1 MKDQCWCCD
10 DYGLYQPKDYSILSP
25 RQEENR
31 IEKALQ
37 KKVKKQ
43 SSASKR
49 GKSNRRNGRVAEREL
64 VKWLEKH
71 GLEANL
77 VPMSGALKSA
87 NIIKALAND
96 EMVEKMRGDIKLTI
110 NGETYT
116 VESKRNVNSDSWYK
130 KAEKGVIHI
139 NTLAYLMR
147 EDLFMATVNGVDIP
161 VSEVIED
168 KGFKKI
174 HEYFEQD
181 DSDIV
186 VISRPYCHR
195 LFFIKEKTYE
205 RIHRVNGTYEL
216 KDGGLQA
223 STDTQVSN
231 VTPVELMGILSALVF
246 HVINGADEKNT
257 PLLLQMFGSVFE
269 KFVEEYDEG
278 KTNG

>member
-49 GKSNRRNGRVAEREL
+49 GKSNRRNGRVVEREL
-64 VKWLEKH
+64 VKWFEKH

-110 NGETYT
+110 DGETYT

-195 LFFIKEKTYE
+195 LFFVKEKTYE
-205 RIHRVNGTYEL
+205 RIQRI
-216 KDGGLQA
+216 KD
-223 STDTQVSN
+223 
-231 VTPVELMGILSALVF
+231 
-246 HVINGADEKNT
+246 
-257 PLLLQMFGSVFE
+257 
-269 KFVEEYDEG
+269 
-278 KTNG
+278 

>member
-64 VKWLEKH
+64 VKWLEKR

-87 NIIKALAND
+87 NIIKALVND

-130 KAEKGVIHI
+130 KAEKGIVHI

-147 EDLFMATVNGVDIP
+147 EDLFMATVNGVDLP

-195 LFFIKEKTYE
+195 LFFVKEKIYE
-205 RIHRVNGTYEL
+205 RIHR
-216 KDGGLQA
+216 
-223 STDTQVSN
+223 
-231 VTPVELMGILSALVF
+231 I
-246 HVINGADEKNT
+246 KN
-257 PLLLQMFGSVFE
+257 
-269 KFVEEYDEG
+269 
-278 KTNG
+278 

>member
-25 RQEENR
+25 RQEEKR

-49 GKSNRRNGRVAEREL
+49 GKSNRRNGRAAEREL
-64 VKWLEKH
+64 VKWFEKY

-110 NGETYT
+110 DGETYT

-147 EDLFMATVNGVDIP
+147 EDLFMATVNGVDLPI
-161 VSEVIED
+161 SEVIED

-205 RIHRVNGTYEL
+205 RIQRI
-216 KDGGLQA
+216 KD
-223 STDTQVSN
+223 
-231 VTPVELMGILSALVF
+231 
-246 HVINGADEKNT
+246 
-257 PLLLQMFGSVFE
+257 
-269 KFVEEYDEG
+269 
-278 KTNG
+278 

>member
-64 VKWLEKH
+64 VKWLEKR

-96 EMVEKMRGDIKLTI
+96 EMVEKMRGDIKLII

-130 KAEKGVIHI
+130 KAEKGIVHI

-147 EDLFMATVNGVDIP
+147 EDLFMATVNGVDLPI
-161 VSEVIED
+161 SEVIED

-195 LFFIKEKTYE
+195 LFFVKEKIYE
-205 RIHRVNGTYEL
+205 KIHR
-216 KDGGLQA
+216 
-223 STDTQVSN
+223 
-231 VTPVELMGILSALVF
+231 I
-246 HVINGADEKNT
+246 KN
-257 PLLLQMFGSVFE
+257 
-269 KFVEEYDEG
+269 
-278 KTNG
+278 

>member
-64 VKWLEKH
+64 VKWLEKR

-130 KAEKGVIHI
+130 KAEKGIVHI

-147 EDLFMATVNGVDIP
+147 EDLFMATVNGVDLP

-195 LFFIKEKTYE
+195 LFFVKEKIYE
-205 RIHRVNGTYEL
+205 RIHR
-216 KDGGLQA
+216 
-223 STDTQVSN
+223 
-231 VTPVELMGILSALVF
+231 I
-246 HVINGADEKNT
+246 KN
-257 PLLLQMFGSVFE
+257 
-269 KFVEEYDEG
+269 
-278 KTNG
+278 

>member
-64 VKWLEKH
+64 VKWLEKR

-116 VESKRNVNSDSWYK
+116 VESKRNVNSDSGYK
-130 KAEKGVIHI
+130 KAEKGIVHI

-147 EDLFMATVNGVDIP
+147 EDLFMATVNGVDLP

-195 LFFIKEKTYE
+195 LFFVKEKIYE
-205 RIHRVNGTYEL
+205 KIHR
-216 KDGGLQA
+216 
-223 STDTQVSN
+223 
-231 VTPVELMGILSALVF
+231 I
-246 HVINGADEKNT
+246 KN
-257 PLLLQMFGSVFE
+257 
-269 KFVEEYDEG
+269 
-278 KTNG
+278 

>member
-64 VKWLEKH
+64 VKWFEKY

-110 NGETYT
+110 DGETYT

-195 LFFIKEKTYE
+195 LFFVKEKVYE
-205 RIHRVNGTYEL
+205 RIQRI
-216 KDGGLQA
+216 KD
-223 STDTQVSN
+223 
-231 VTPVELMGILSALVF
+231 
-246 HVINGADEKNT
+246 
-257 PLLLQMFGSVFE
+257 
-269 KFVEEYDEG
+269 
-278 KTNG
+278 

>member
-64 VKWLEKH
+64 VKWLEKR

-130 KAEKGVIHI
+130 KAEKGIVHI

-147 EDLFMATVNGVDIP
+147 EDLFMATVNGVDLP

-195 LFFIKEKTYE
+195 LFFVKEKIYE
-205 RIHRVNGTYEL
+205 RIQRI
-216 KDGGLQA
+216 KD
-223 STDTQVSN
+223 
-231 VTPVELMGILSALVF
+231 
-246 HVINGADEKNT
+246 
-257 PLLLQMFGSVFE
+257 
-269 KFVEEYDEG
+269 
-278 KTNG
+278 

>member
-1 MKDQCWCCD
+1 MKTLNCKVRKNCKTMKDQCWCCD

-64 VKWLEKH
+64 VKWLEKR

-130 KAEKGVIHI
+130 KAEKGIVHI

-147 EDLFMATVNGVDIP
+147 EDLFMATVNGVDLP

-195 LFFIKEKTYE
+195 LFFVKEKIYE
-205 RIHRVNGTYEL
+205 RIHR
-216 KDGGLQA
+216 
-223 STDTQVSN
+223 
-231 VTPVELMGILSALVF
+231 I
-246 HVINGADEKNT
+246 KN
-257 PLLLQMFGSVFE
+257 
-269 KFVEEYDEG
+269 
-278 KTNG
+278 

>member
-87 NIIKALAND
+87 NIIKWL
-96 EMVEKMRGDIKLTI
+96 
-110 NGETYT
+110 
-116 VESKRNVNSDSWYK
+116 K
-130 KAEKGVIHI
+130 K
-139 NTLAYLMR
+139 
-147 EDLFMATVNGVDIP
+147 
-161 VSEVIED
+161 
-168 KGFKKI
+168 
-174 HEYFEQD
+174 
-181 DSDIV
+181 
-186 VISRPYCHR
+186 
-195 LFFIKEKTYE
+195 
-205 RIHRVNGTYEL
+205 
-216 KDGGLQA
+216 
-223 STDTQVSN
+223 
-231 VTPVELMGILSALVF
+231 
-246 HVINGADEKNT
+246 
-257 PLLLQMFGSVFE
+257 
-269 KFVEEYDEG
+269 
-278 KTNG
+278 

>member
-64 VKWLEKH
+64 VKWLEKR

-116 VESKRNVNSDSWYK
+116 VESKRNVNSDTWYK
-130 KAEKGVIHI
+130 KAEKGIVHI

-147 EDLFMATVNGVDIP
+147 EDLFMATVNGVDLP

-195 LFFIKEKTYE
+195 LFFVKEKTYE
-205 RIHRVNGTYEL
+205 KIYRI
-216 KDGGLQA
+216 
-223 STDTQVSN
+223 
-231 VTPVELMGILSALVF
+231 
-246 HVINGADEKNT
+246 KN
-257 PLLLQMFGSVFE
+257 
-269 KFVEEYDEG
+269 
-278 KTNG
+278 

>member
-10 DYGLYQPKDYSILSP
+10 NYGLYQPKDYSILSP

-130 KAEKGVIHI
+130 KAEYIGIPNERGPIHGYSKWCRHSS
-139 NTLAYLMR
+139 L
-147 EDLFMATVNGVDIP
+147 
-161 VSEVIED
+161 
-168 KGFKKI
+168 
-174 HEYFEQD
+174 
-181 DSDIV
+181 
-186 VISRPYCHR
+186 
-195 LFFIKEKTYE
+195 
-205 RIHRVNGTYEL
+205 
-216 KDGGLQA
+216 
-223 STDTQVSN
+223 
-231 VTPVELMGILSALVF
+231 
-246 HVINGADEKNT
+246 
-257 PLLLQMFGSVFE
+257 
-269 KFVEEYDEG
+269 
-278 KTNG
+278 

>member
-64 VKWLEKH
+64 VKWLEKR

-195 LFFIKEKTYE
+195 LFFVKEKTYE
-205 RIHRVNGTYEL
+205 RIHRT
-216 KDGGLQA
+216 
-223 STDTQVSN
+223 
-231 VTPVELMGILSALVF
+231 
-246 HVINGADEKNT
+246 KN
-257 PLLLQMFGSVFE
+257 
-269 KFVEEYDEG
+269 
-278 KTNG
+278 

>member
-1 MKDQCWCCD
+1 MKILSCKVRKNCKTMKDQCWCCEN
-10 DYGLYQPKDYSILSP
+10 YGLYQPKDCSILSP

-130 KAEKGVIHI
+130 KAEKGVIQI

-205 RIHRVNGTYEL
+205 RIHR
-216 KDGGLQA
+216 
-223 STDTQVSN
+223 
-231 VTPVELMGILSALVF
+231 I
-246 HVINGADEKNT
+246 KN
-257 PLLLQMFGSVFE
+257 
-269 KFVEEYDEG
+269 
-278 KTNG
+278 

>member
-49 GKSNRRNGRVAEREL
+49 GKSNRRNGQVAEREL
-64 VKWLEKH
+64 VKWLEKR

-130 KAEKGVIHI
+130 KAEKGIVHI

-147 EDLFMATVNGVDIP
+147 EDLFMATVNGVDLP

-195 LFFIKEKTYE
+195 LFFVKEKIYE
-205 RIHRVNGTYEL
+205 RIHR
-216 KDGGLQA
+216 
-223 STDTQVSN
+223 
-231 VTPVELMGILSALVF
+231 I
-246 HVINGADEKNT
+246 KN
-257 PLLLQMFGSVFE
+257 
-269 KFVEEYDEG
+269 
-278 KTNG
+278 

>member
-64 VKWLEKH
+64 VKWLEKR

-130 KAEKGVIHI
+130 KAEKGIVHI

-147 EDLFMATVNGVDIP
+147 EDLFMATVNGVDLP

-195 LFFIKEKTYE
+195 LFFVKEKIYE
-205 RIHRVNGTYEL
+205 KIHRV
-216 KDGGLQA
+216 
-223 STDTQVSN
+223 
-231 VTPVELMGILSALVF
+231 
-246 HVINGADEKNT
+246 KN
-257 PLLLQMFGSVFE
+257 
-269 KFVEEYDEG
+269 
-278 KTNG
+278 

>member
-25 RQEENR
+25 RQEENK
-31 IEKALQ
+31 IEKALK

-64 VKWLEKH
+64 VKWLEKR

-147 EDLFMATVNGVDIP
+147 EDLFMATVNGVDLP

-205 RIHRVNGTYEL
+205 RIHR
-216 KDGGLQA
+216 
-223 STDTQVSN
+223 
-231 VTPVELMGILSALVF
+231 I
-246 HVINGADEKNT
+246 KN
-257 PLLLQMFGSVFE
+257 
-269 KFVEEYDEG
+269 
-278 KTNG
+278 

>member
-43 SSASKR
+43 SSTSKR

-64 VKWLEKH
+64 VKWLEKR

-130 KAEKGVIHI
+130 KAEKGIVHI

-147 EDLFMATVNGVDIP
+147 EDLFMATVNGVDLP

-195 LFFIKEKTYE
+195 LFFVKEKTYE
-205 RIHRVNGTYEL
+205 KIHR
-216 KDGGLQA
+216 
-223 STDTQVSN
+223 
-231 VTPVELMGILSALVF
+231 I
-246 HVINGADEKNT
+246 KN
-257 PLLLQMFGSVFE
+257 
-269 KFVEEYDEG
+269 
-278 KTNG
+278 

>member
-64 VKWLEKH
+64 VKWLEKR

-130 KAEKGVIHI
+130 KAEKGIVHI

-147 EDLFMATVNGVDIP
+147 EDLFMATVNGVDLP

-195 LFFIKEKTYE
+195 LFFVKEKTYE
-205 RIHRVNGTYEL
+205 KIYRI
-216 KDGGLQA
+216 
-223 STDTQVSN
+223 
-231 VTPVELMGILSALVF
+231 
-246 HVINGADEKNT
+246 KN
-257 PLLLQMFGSVFE
+257 
-269 KFVEEYDEG
+269 
-278 KTNG
+278 